1 MRSFYFIISS
11 DLFYGTKYAYKY
23 ILDKQVKEVPMNK
36 GVKKY
41 KVLVINPGST
51 STAIA
56 VYEGEKEV
64 FFQTVR
70 HSADELKKYKHL
82 IEQNKFREN
91 VILRLL
97 DENKINIQEFDVI
110 VGRGGVLS
118 PIQSGTYKIN
128 QLMLDELR
136 ERPRIEH
143 ASNLGAQIAYELA
156 QKINVPSFI
165 VDPVAVDE
173 FEPIARISGMP
184 EIERESLSHA
194 LSVKAAAKRLAKEIG
209 KPYETINLIVVHL
222 GGGITVSAH
231 QNGKMIDVNNAS
243 GEGPFSPERTGSLPI
258 QALINSCYS
267 GQYSLKEMNKK
278 IMGDGGIV
286 AYLGTNNTLE
296 VEKSISKGNKKAELI
311 YQAMAYQIAK
321 CIGEM
326 ATVLKGKVD
335 YVVITG
341 NGAGDKGALGKTFV
355 NWIKERVEF
364 IAPVKTY
371 PGSEEMKALALGA
384 LRVLGGEENAKEYN
398 V

>member
-1 MRSFYFIISS
+1 MKKR
-11 DLFYGTKYAYKY
+11 
-23 ILDKQVKEVPMNK
+23 
-36 GVKKY
+36 VKKY

-70 HSADELKKYKHL
+70 HSAEELKKYKHL

-173 FEPIARISGMP
+173 LEPIARISGMP

-209 KPYETINLIVVHL
+209 KTYETINLIVVHL

-258 QALINSCYS
+258 QALINICYS
-267 GQYSLKEMNKK
+267 GQYSLKEMHKK
-278 IMGDGGIV
+278 IMGGGGIV

-296 VEKSISKGNKKAELI
+296 VEKAISKVDKKAELI
-311 YQAMAYQIAK
+311 YKAMAYQISK

-326 ATVLKGKVD
+326 ATVLKGRVD
-335 YVVITG
+335 YIVITG

-364 IAPVKTY
+364 IAPIKIY
-371 PGSEEMKALALGA
+371 PGIEEMKALALGA
-384 LRVLGGEENAKEYN
+384 IRVLTGEENAKEYN

>member
-1 MRSFYFIISS
+1 
-11 DLFYGTKYAYKY
+11 
-23 ILDKQVKEVPMNK
+23 MNK
-36 GVKKY
+36 GEKGY

-56 VYEGEKEV
+56 VYEDEKEV
-64 FFQTVR
+64 FFETVR
-70 HSADELKKYKHL
+70 HSAEELKKYKHL
-82 IEQNKFREN
+82 IEQNKFREA

-97 DENKINIQEFDVI
+97 DENKINIEDFDVI

-173 FEPIARISGMP
+173 LEPIARISGMP

-209 KPYETINLIVVHL
+209 KPYESLNLIVVHL

-231 QNGKMIDVNNAS
+231 QNGEMVDVNNAS
-243 GEGPFSPERTGSLPI
+243 GEGPFSSERTGSLPI
-258 QALINSCYS
+258 QALINICYS
-267 GQYSLKEMNKK
+267 GRYSLKEMHKK
-278 IMGDGGIV
+278 IMGGGGIV

-296 VEKSISKGNKKAELI
+296 VEKAISEGDKKAELI
-311 YQAMAYQIAK
+311 YKAMAYQIAK

-335 YVVITG
+335 YIVITG

-355 NWIKERVEF
+355 DWIKERVEF
-364 IAPVKTY
+364 IATIITY

-384 LRVLGGEENAKEYN
+384 IRVLTGEENAKEYN